1 MATVRAAYDCAIE
14 LKVATPQMVLSYAAY
29 LEERA
34 YFEDSFR
41 AFERGL
47 AAFPWPHVRP
57 IWLTYLR
64 KFVARYGA
72 GKLERCRDLFEQ
84 AVDGCPPAD
93 ALLVYS
99 LYADFEE
106 RFGSVR
112 HAMGVLDRATKAV
125 DAEHLYEA
133 FLAYIRKAEEFFG
146 APRTRELYERAIEA
160 LPELQVKD
168 MCLRFAAMETKLG
181 EVERARAIYTHAGA
195 FCDPALHAAF
205 WALWQEWELKHGTE
219 ETFRDML
226 RVRRSVAAK
235 CRSRGAARRTRKRD
249 RDKTPPRPRCRV
261 QTGSEGYGNKRGR
274 VGGGR

>member
-1 MATVRAAYDCAIE
+1 MRFTLEQRFDAEPERVMSAYTDPA
-14 LKVATPQMVLSYAAY
+14 LYPMLTGLSKVATPQMVLNYAAY

-133 FLAYIRKAEEFFG
+133 FLSYIRKAEEFFG
-146 APRTRELYERAIEA
+146 APRT
-160 LPELQVKD
+160 
-168 MCLRFAAMETKLG
+168 
-181 EVERARAIYTHAGA
+181 
-195 FCDPALHAAF
+195 
-205 WALWQEWELKHGTE
+205 
-219 ETFRDML
+219 
-226 RVRRSVAAK
+226 VA
-235 CRSRGAARRTRKRD
+235 
-249 RDKTPPRPRCRV
+249 
-261 QTGSEGYGNKRGR
+261 
-274 VGGGR
+274 